1 MAPPIAIIGGG
12 PSGLTLARLLECKG
26 IEYVVYERTEADF
39 SHQGGSLDLHTET
52 GQRALKEANL
62 FDEFKKHARYVDER
76 FRILDQHGK
85 EWVSAGEGRD
95 APEIDRSALRQI
107 LVDSIPNHRVV
118 WNHTLRSVTIEGGGK
133 PILHFT
139 NGSTYSG
146 FKLVIG
152 ADGAWS
158 KVRPSVTQVVPRY
171 SGRHIVEFGI
181 SPESPGYAL
190 IANKAG
196 QGSSTWFGPYKYVV
210 AQRQGDLSYRLYL
223 AFTVAE
229 DFARNIAEKL
239 SDTEAT
245 RRLFLSSDFFG
256 DWTDEVK
263 DFIQHAQNFRNWP
276 LYYLPIDAMGW
287 KGVPGLTLIGD
298 AAHPALPNGEG
309 VNIAM
314 EDSIVLASKLDTR
327 GLDDLEA
334 AVREYEE
341 DMFSRATKHIS
352 SGLRMAEF
360 MFHEDSPAAFIQAVK
375 DGKLGD

>member
-12 PSGLTLARLLECKG
+12 PSGLTLARLLELKG

-39 SHQGGSLDLHTET
+39 SHQGGSLDIHTET
-52 GQRALKEANL
+52 GQRALQEANL

-76 FRILDQHGK
+76 FRILDQRGK
-85 EWVSAGEGRD
+85 EWVSMGEGRD

-107 LVDSIPNHRVV
+107 LVDSIPKHRVV
-118 WNHTLRSVTIEGGGK
+118 WNHTLRSVTFQGDGK

-139 NGSTYSG
+139 NGSIASG

-158 KVRPSVTQVVPRY
+158 KVRSSITQTVPRY
-171 SGRHIVEFGI
+171 SGRHIVEFKI
-181 SPESPGYAL
+181 SPESPGYEL

-196 QGSSTWFGPYKYVV
+196 HGSSTWFGPCKYVV
-210 AQRQGDLSYRLYL
+210 AQRQGDLSYRVYL
-223 AFTVAE
+223 AVTVTE
-229 DFARNIAEKL
+229 DFARQVSLKI

-256 DWTDEVK
+256 DWADEVRG
-263 DFIQHAQNFRNWP
+263 FIQHAEIFRNWP
-276 LYYLPIDAMGW
+276 LYYLPIDYLGW
-287 KGVPGLTLIGD
+287 TAVPGLTVVGD

-314 EDSIVLASKLDTR
+314 EDSTILASRLDAH
-327 GLDDLEA
+327 GLDELDA
-334 AVREYEE
+334 AVQEYEE
-341 DMFSRATKHIS
+341 DMFCRATKHIA

-360 MFHEDSPAAFIQAVK
+360 MFHKDSPAAFIQALK
-375 DGKLGD
+375 DGKIGD